1 MVHRTLGGE
10 DPHMPLSASAPRA
23 LLHTRE
29 IVLHG
34 YERADGLVDIDAQL
48 TDRRAYD
55 LDNVDRGKIRA
66 GEPLHGMFARLT
78 VDADLLVVGAEAAT
92 DFGPYRICGGGA
104 ESFSRLVGLT
114 IRPGFVRA
122 ANERIGGTEGCTHLR
137 ELLQQMATVAFQTT
151 HPIRARREA
160 ERGAAAPAK
169 PRLLDTCHAYA
180 SDREVVRRRW
190 PQFYTGDAA
199 AEQVSGAASETE

>member
-1 MVHRTLGGE
+1 
-10 DPHMPLSASAPRA
+10 MPLSAPAPRA
-23 LLHTRE
+23 LLHTRD

-34 YERADGLVDIDAQL
+34 YERSDGLVDIEAQL

-55 LDNVDRGKIRA
+55 LDNVDRGKIPA

-78 VDADLLVVGAEAAT
+78 VNEDMVVVSAEAAT
-92 DFGPYRICGGGA
+92 DFGPFSICGGGA
-104 ESFSRLVGLT
+104 ESFSRLAGLT

-151 HPIRARREA
+151 YPVRARREA
-160 ERGAAAPAK
+160 KRGVAAPVR

-190 PQFYTGDAA
+190 PELYTGQEPTDR
-199 AEQVSGAASETE
+199 VPGAASVSE